1 MLSSKCGRRHGQFA
15 REVKGVDLRSTAG
28 NCAWVRTPQLAWK
41 HVISLRVRP
50 SPLRSTRKPRR
61 YQAIDPDIS
70 LRVLPA
76 KCASNVAR
84 RLWERATSLIQ
95 LSETNFPARPAILLW
110 LVPGIATHANVRDAR
125 VFAPVFRRL
134 RAPSPQKTPKRVRSA
149 APSVRR

>member
-41 HVISLRVRP
+41 HVITSRVRP
-50 SPLRSTRKPRR
+50 GPLRSTRKSRR
-61 YQAIDPDIS
+61 YQAIEPEIS

-76 KCASNVAR
+76 KCASNFTR

-110 LVPGIATHANVRDAR
+110 LVPGISAHANVRDAR
-125 VFAPVFRRL
+125 VFAPFSGDC
-134 RAPSPQKTPKRVRSA
+134 APPLHKKTPKRVRSA